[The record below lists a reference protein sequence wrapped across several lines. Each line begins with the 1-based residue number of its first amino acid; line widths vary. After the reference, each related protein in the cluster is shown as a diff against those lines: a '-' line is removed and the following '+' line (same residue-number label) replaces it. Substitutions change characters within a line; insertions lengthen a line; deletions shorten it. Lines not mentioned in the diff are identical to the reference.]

1 MSSPR
6 SSINLAPP
14 LLIPL
19 TGLISGILL
28 SSILLNADGLLPEL
42 AGRNMALWTGSA
54 FMLLG
59 IVVYEI
65 ILRLPNDPVSTYR
78 HQKWHTVWAFLIFM
92 GGGIIA
98 ADFDRP
104 VTLDDRLRDS
114 AVKAVGN
121 IRDLHYGNS
130 GDRALVNMEAVVDSS
145 GNIFTITPVP
155 IMLSAP
161 VINATVDDEITF
173 PVSIRR
179 IKDNPNDFES
189 GYAEYMKRKGILYS
203 TYIPSY
209 QTGEEDF
216 GIMVAD
222 HRASISGALWHFRYD
237 LEEFLEK
244 CPLNPDTSR
253 FLITVLLGDRD
264 YLCRDVRELFADAG
278 VSHMLALSGM
288 HVTII
293 AGIILFLLFPLNF
306 AGLYRWRYF
315 LSLPAMWF
323 YVLITGGS
331 ASTVRAALMLTCM
344 IVCLLLER
352 KHSGWNGLL
361 IATFIILL
369 FNPSALFDVGLQL
382 SFVCVASLVIFS
394 TTLNPLKSY
403 EHPKTNSI
411 YTAILTSLLATMASW
426 ALVSYYFGIFPLLFI
441 PANLIA
447 LPLLP
452 YYMVVALIFFIS
464 CLTGHPIS
472 MLAQILDKGY
482 DLLQQ
487 LLTIINSQDHSV
499 LHLSVPGITVVLWL
513 AGIAVIAVWLHH
525 NHSRKV
531 MIAGTTLCILAL
543 IAIPVMAD
551 NEENEGFILQ
561 NRPNR
566 PTMIVQNGSDK
577 QTLEFKTNEISC
589 TTVNGYRVIVADC
602 TPASDVAT
610 DSCDFLVITRSCLS
624 EIGTLDSLY
633 HPGTIVL
640 HNSIHRDRENGL
652 IHEADSLHIQVHSIR
667 NQEPLRVMGIKIK
680 NS

>member
-19 TGLISGILL
+19 AGLISGILL
-28 SSILLNADGLLPEL
+28 SSILLNADGPLPEL
-42 AGRNMALWTGSA
+42 TGHNTALWAGTA
-54 FMLLG
+54 CMALG

-78 HQKWHTVWAFLIFM
+78 HQKWHTVWVFLIFM

-98 ADFDRP
+98 SDFDRP

-114 AVKAVGN
+114 AVKAIGN

-173 PVSIRR
+173 PVSIRK
-179 IKDNPNDFES
+179 IKDNPNDFET
-189 GYAEYMKRKGILYS
+189 GYADYMKRKGILYS
-203 TYIPSY
+203 THIPSY
-209 QTGEEDF
+209 QTDEKDF
-216 GIMVAD
+216 GIKVAD
-222 HRASISGALWHFRYD
+222 HRASASGTLWHFRYD
-237 LEEFLEK
+237 LEEFIEK
-244 CPLNPDTSR
+244 CPLNPATSR

-264 YLCRDVRELFADAG
+264 YLRQDVRELFADAG

-306 AGLYRWRYF
+306 AGLYRWRYI

-441 PANLIA
+441 PANMVA
-447 LPLLP
+447 LPILP
-452 YYMVVALIFFIS
+452 CYVVVALIFFVS
-464 CLTGHPIS
+464 CLSGHPLSI
-472 MLAQILDKGY
+472 LAQLLDKGY

-487 LLTIINSQDHSV
+487 LLTIINSQDQSV

-513 AGIAVIAVWLHH
+513 AGITVIAVWLHH
-525 NHSRKV
+525 NHSRKI
-531 MIAGTTLCILAL
+531 MLAGTTLCLLAL

-551 NEENEGFILQ
+551 NEDNEGFILQ

-589 TTVNGYRVIVADC
+589 VMVNGYRVIVADC
-602 TPASDVAT
+602 TPDEDAVP

-624 EIGTLDSLY
+624 DIETLDSLY

-640 HNSIHRDRENGL
+640 HNSIHRNRENGL
-652 IHEADSLHIQVHSIR
+652 IHEAVSLHIKVHSIR
-667 NQEPLRVMGIKIK
+667 NQEPLRVIGIK
-680 NS
+680 N

>member
-19 TGLISGILL
+19 TGLISGIIL
-28 SSILLNADGLLPEL
+28 SYILLNADGPLPDL
-42 AGRNMALWTGSA
+42 AGRDTALWAGTA
-54 FMLLG
+54 CMALG

-65 ILRLPNDPVSTYR
+65 ILRLPDDPVSAYR
-78 HQKWHTVWAFLIFM
+78 HQKWHSVWAFLIFM

-104 VTLDDRLRDS
+104 VTLDDRMRDS

-121 IRDLHYGNS
+121 IRDLHYGVS
-130 GDRALVNMEAVVDSS
+130 GDRALVNMEAIVDSS
-145 GNIFTITPVP
+145 GNIFTITPVT

-173 PVSIRR
+173 PVSIRG

-189 GYAEYMKRKGILYS
+189 GYADYMKRKGILYS

-209 QTGEEDF
+209 MSGEEDF
-216 GIMVAD
+216 GISVAD
-222 HRASISGALWHFRYD
+222 HRASIAGALWHFRYD
-237 LEEFLEK
+237 IEEFIEK
-244 CPLNPDTSR
+244 CPLNPATSR

-264 YLCRDVRELFADAG
+264 YLRQDVRELFADAG

-288 HVTII
+288 HVSII

-306 AGLYRWRYF
+306 AGMYRLRYI

-344 IVCLLLER
+344 TVCLLLER

-382 SFVCVASLVIFS
+382 SFVCVASLVVFS
-394 TTLNPLKSY
+394 TYLNPFKSY

-441 PANLIA
+441 PANLVA

-452 YYMVVALIFFIS
+452 CYVVIALIYFVS
-464 CLTGHPIS
+464 CMTGHPFT
-472 MLAQILDKGY
+472 ILGELLDNGF

-487 LLTIINSQDHSV
+487 FLTMIHNQDQSV

-513 AGIAVIAVWLHH
+513 AGISVIAIRLHH
-525 NHSRKV
+525 NRSRKV
-531 MIAGTTLCILAL
+531 MITGAALCLLAL

-561 NRPNR
+561 NRPDR
-566 PTMIVQNGSDK
+566 PTMIVRNGPNK
-577 QTLEFKTNEISC
+577 HILEFNTNEISR
-589 TTVNGYRVIVADC
+589 TMVNGYRVIVADC
-602 TPASDVAT
+602 TPDKDAVP

-633 HPGTIVL
+633 HPGTVVL
-640 HNSIHRDRENGL
+640 HNSIHRDRENDL
-652 IHEADSLHIQVHSIR
+652 IHEADSLHIKVHSIR
-667 NQEPLRVMGIKIK
+667 IHEPLRVMGNK
-680 NS
+680 N